1 MLQHELLLSTDL
13 GRPELFKPAAFQ
25 RNLESYLELCEK
37 SQLKLSL
44 ILGQNSESQ
53 LKHIGQ
59 LENVDIHF
67 RLPAGSLLEHCIDAL
82 LESPNN
88 CFLQEWQVVAP
99 LERWKTWIDQ
109 SNWLYENTKT
119 EGFYRFHPS
128 CSPHFPY
135 LVHPEGK
142 AHLRTLFR
150 DGKWQNIRDFDWRNA
165 NFVAESSFNKTEEL
179 TQRA

>member
-13 GRPELFKPAAFQ
+13 GRPELFEEAAFQ
-25 RNLESYLELCEK
+25 RNLDSYLELTDK
-37 SQLKLSL
+37 LGLKLSL
-44 ILGQNSESQ
+44 IIGQNSESQ
-53 LKHIGQ
+53 LKAIGK
-59 LENVDIHF
+59 LENIDIHF
-67 RLPAGSLLEHCIDAL
+67 KLPANSLLEHCLDAL
-82 LESPNN
+82 LSSQNL
-88 CFLQEWQVVAP
+88 CFLQEWQVTAP
-99 LERWKTWIDQ
+99 SSLWQSWIEQ

-142 AHLRTLFR
+142 AHLRALFR
-150 DGKWQNIRDFDWRNA
+150 EGKWQNIRDFDWRKA